1 MSDCACVSQ
10 ERKYTSKQHQREKN
24 KYMIAAYIK
33 TKNKKMDRNHDKSWV
48 NLSSE
53 CAQNRSWLNNDLK
66 SLFGFPTVL
75 S

>member
-33 TKNKKMDRNHDKSWV
+33 SKNKKN
-48 NLSSE
+48 
-53 CAQNRSWLNNDLK
+53 
-66 SLFGFPTVL
+66 G
-75 S
+75 